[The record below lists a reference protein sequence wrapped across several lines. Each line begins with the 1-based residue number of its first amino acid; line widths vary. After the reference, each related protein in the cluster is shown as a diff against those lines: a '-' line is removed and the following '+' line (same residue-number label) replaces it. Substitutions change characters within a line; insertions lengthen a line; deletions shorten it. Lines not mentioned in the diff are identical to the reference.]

1 MSETFTH
8 HFLFQTLDFM
18 LAVYIT
24 EDVLPLLNSQAIIS
38 KVDARLPCSLDIG
51 RRCILATAKQMGS
64 SSSTAK
70 TNLFWE
76 VSIPSR
82 SRSHTQNTWV
92 MP

>member
-38 KVDARLPCSLDIG
+38 EVPVIPLAR
-51 RRCILATAKQMGS
+51 
-64 SSSTAK
+64 
-70 TNLFWE
+70 
-76 VSIPSR
+76 
-82 SRSHTQNTWV
+82 
-92 MP
+92 